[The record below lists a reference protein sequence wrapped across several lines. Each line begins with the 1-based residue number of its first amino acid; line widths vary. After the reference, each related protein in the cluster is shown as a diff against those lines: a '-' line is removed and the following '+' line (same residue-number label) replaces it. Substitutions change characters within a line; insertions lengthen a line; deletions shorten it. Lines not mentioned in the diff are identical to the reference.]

1 MKRKKKIND
10 KLKLNSKVRA
20 ILVLVGILL
29 FAVGSA
35 EFYKSY
41 TTKEIVIENKEVYK
55 YTNNFSSNYEVNIK
69 SNPYIEGTKMPS
81 GQTYISDLVSSL
93 DFNLKYSY
101 TDSEKTAVPVK
112 YNYRIDAIMKATYEA
127 NDTEYEILNKV
138 ENLKTVNTQEAT
150 SDKLVINENV
160 NVVYSKYHEILKDF
174 KQTLGMNVNAQLY
187 VVLTV
192 NTTAN
197 INSQEVKNEYKSDY
211 NINIG
216 GKIATVGGKLTD
228 TNTNSVNS
236 KIETEKKIEFNLL
249 KMSYSVA
256 AMVVGLFII
265 YFTIYRTQKLNVIGN
280 KYKEE
285 LNRILKSCQDR
296 IVVVENQVDT
306 DIDNT
311 ITVSQFE
318 ELIKLSEELYKPILC
333 WKEKDKDE
341 TRFSVISNRVRYV
354 YILN

>member
-1 MKRKKKIND
+1 MRRKNKIND

-20 ILVLVGILL
+20 MIIIVGILL

-35 EFYKSY
+35 EFYKSFS
-41 TTKEIVIENKEVYK
+41 TKEVVVEDKEIYK
-55 YTNNFSSNYEVNIK
+55 YTNKFSSSYEVNIK
-69 SNPYIEGTKMPS
+69 SNPFIEGTKMPA

-93 DFNLKYSY
+93 DLNLNYAYS
-101 TDSEKTAVPVK
+101 DSEETAVPVK
-112 YNYRIDAIMKATYEA
+112 YSYRIDAIMKATYEA

-138 ENLKTVNTQEAT
+138 ENLKTVNSQEAT
-150 SDKLVINENV
+150 SDNLKINENV
-160 NVVYSKYHEILKDF
+160 NVVYSKYHEMLKDF
-174 KQTLGMNVNAQLY
+174 KQTLGMNVDSHLY

-192 NTTAN
+192 NTIATVD
-197 INSQEVKNEYKSDY
+197 SREVKNEYKTDY

-216 GKIATVGGKLTD
+216 GKIATVGGKLSD
-228 TNTNSVNS
+228 DSTNSVNS
-236 KIETEKKIEFNLL
+236 KIQTQKKVDFDFL
-249 KMSYSVA
+249 KMSCSLIA
-256 AMVVGLFII
+256 IIVGIFAV
-265 YFTIYRTQKLNVIGN
+265 YFTTYRTQKLNVIGN

-311 ITVSQFE
+311 ITVAQFE

-333 WKEKDKDE
+333 WKEKDKFE